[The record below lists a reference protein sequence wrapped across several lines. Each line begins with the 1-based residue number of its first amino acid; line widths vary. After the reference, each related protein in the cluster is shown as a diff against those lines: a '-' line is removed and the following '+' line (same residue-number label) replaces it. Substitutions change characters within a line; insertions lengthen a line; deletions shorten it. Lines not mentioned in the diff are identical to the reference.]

1 MSPFLRYAKSVFS
14 FQPLAISWLGV
25 TLSLLPPIQR
35 YCGMNF
41 IYEHSFFQP
50 PINPSFHSVTLR
62 FLFIISWI
70 TQSSNP
76 SPFHRPHTALH
87 NITWIHMQSL
97 IQLLPAETP
106 PELTRIWRPII
117 PTATFRQ
124 FVHLTS
130 WRRL

>member
-1 MSPFLRYAKSVFS
+1 MCEIYVFT
-14 FQPLAISWLGV
+14 PALTISLLGV

-35 YCGMNF
+35 RYEMNF

-70 TQSSNP
+70 TQSLNP

-87 NITWIHMQSL
+87 NITWIHMQCL

-106 PELTRIWRPII
+106 LELTRIWQPII
-117 PTATFRQ
+117 ATATFRQ
-124 FVHLTS
+124 FVLLTS
-130 WRRL
+130 WRRLSR